1 MYFEYDSEYQRVI
14 HLRHARLLRLLQNTP
29 YLVVKGHILQSK
41 AYVLHCNMCPFVI
54 GLFLFQGS
62 LYGKVIYSLV
72 ALVAI
77 ETNTIKIKPEILLS
91 ISGFIY
97 ITCF

>member
-1 MYFEYDSEYQRVI
+1 
-14 HLRHARLLRLLQNTP
+14 
-29 YLVVKGHILQSK
+29 
-41 AYVLHCNMCPFVI
+41 MCPFVI

-91 ISGFIY
+91 ISGFSY
-97 ITCF
+97 ITCFLI